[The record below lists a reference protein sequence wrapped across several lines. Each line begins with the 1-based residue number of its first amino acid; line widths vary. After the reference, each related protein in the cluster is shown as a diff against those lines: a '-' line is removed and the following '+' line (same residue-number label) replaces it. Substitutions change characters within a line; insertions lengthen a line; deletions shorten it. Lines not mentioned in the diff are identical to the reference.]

1 MFGLLMDEIKK
12 GGTLEVNQLARKLN
26 TTPQLV
32 EVMIEHLQKSGVVK
46 QYESCLDGCSGCQ
59 LSSACDH
66 KKGSGV
72 THLWQYEES
81 K

>member
-12 GGTLEVNQLARKLN
+12 GGTLEVNQLARRLN

-46 QYESCLDGCSGCQ
+46 QYESCRDGCSGC
-59 LSSACDH
+59 LFSSTCDH
-66 KKGSGV
+66 KKGNGV
-72 THLWQYEES
+72 TQLWQYEVSE
-81 K
+81 